1 MRRTGGPSGPPRT
14 ETERPAGRAR
24 RGEIGTPTPGKA
36 APMHSL
42 YWRIFLTFWLALA
55 LILIGTVTVAVN
67 VAAQRRAD
75 STWALRGQLYGQA
88 VHAFEAGGPEGVK
101 SWLQGLAPSEMFN
114 RTFVVLPS
122 GKEMLGRP
130 LPAFLRGPA
139 DVSDSSGA
147 AASYAPIN
155 PLGGALVLAS
165 PDGETYHVLVGP
177 IRQAPRLFGELEQP
191 GVPLATLLLALVV
204 SAVVCF
210 LLARYLVA
218 PVDRLRHAMRRMAC
232 GDLDVRVSQSMRGR
246 QDDLGLL
253 AKDLD
258 SMAERVRNLLE
269 SKQQL
274 LRDVSHELRSPLA
287 RLQLALSLAR
297 RQDNPAERHLA
308 RIACE
313 ADRLE
318 QLIARTLALARL
330 ERPAGGV
337 ERSRVDISELL
348 QNIVADVA
356 IEAEA
361 QGCSVSLQA
370 EGGLEVSGD
379 IELLR
384 SSFENVIRN
393 AVRYSP
399 PGTQVGITARR
410 AQQPEGRDPS
420 VEVIVH
426 DQGPG
431 VPEKDLELIFE
442 PFYRVDAARDRAGGG
457 EGLGLAIAAR
467 AVGLHGGVIEA
478 RNKKPGGLVV
488 SVLLPALVRPD
499 APVVAESESGAATS
513 AAA

>member
-1 MRRTGGPSGPPRT
+1 V
-14 ETERPAGRAR
+14 
-24 RGEIGTPTPGKA
+24 
-36 APMHSL
+36 HSL

-55 LILIGTVTVAVN
+55 LILVGTVTVAVN
-67 VAAQRRAD
+67 VAAQRRAE
-75 STWALRGQLYGQA
+75 SPWWQRGQVYAQA
-88 VHAFEAGGPEGVK
+88 ARAFESGGPQALQ
-101 SWLQGLAPSEMFN
+101 SWLEGLAPGDMFN

-122 GKEMLGRP
+122 GREMLGRP
-130 LPAFLRGPA
+130 LPSFLRGPGDSGDPNSGA
-139 DVSDSSGA
+139 VSSGII
-147 AASYAPIN
+147 SPV
-155 PLGGALVLAS
+155 GGALVLVSANG
-165 PDGETYHVLVGP
+165 DTYHVLVGP
-177 IRQAPRLFGELEQP
+177 IRATPRLFGELEQP
-191 GVPLATLLLALVV
+191 GVPLATLLLALIV
-204 SAVVCF
+204 SAVICF

-218 PVDRLRHAMRRMAC
+218 PVDRLRHALRRMAG
-232 GDLDVRVSQSMRGR
+232 GDLDVRVSHSMRGR

-253 AKDLD
+253 ANDLD

-297 RQDNPAERHLA
+297 RQDKPVERHLA

-318 QLIARTLALARL
+318 QLIARTLKLARL

-337 ERSRVDISELL
+337 ERTTVDVSELL
-348 QNIVADVA
+348 QNITDDVA

-361 QGCSVSLQA
+361 QGCTVGLQA
-370 EGGLEVSGD
+370 EIGLEVLGD

-399 PGTQVGITARR
+399 EGAQVGITARR
-410 AQQPEGRDPS
+410 SQPPAGHEY
-420 VEVIVH
+420 VEVIVY

-431 VPEKDLELIFE
+431 VPEKDLALIFE

-467 AVGLHGGVIEA
+467 AVALHSGVIEA
-478 RNKKPGGLVV
+478 RNRQPGGLVV
-488 SVLLPALVRPD
+488 SIMLPALPRQQSD
-499 APVVAESESGAATS
+499 VAKSEAA
-513 AAA
+513 

>member
-1 MRRTGGPSGPPRT
+1 
-14 ETERPAGRAR
+14 
-24 RGEIGTPTPGKA
+24 
-36 APMHSL
+36 MHSL

-55 LILIGTVTVAVN
+55 LILVGTVTVAVN
-67 VAAQRRAD
+67 VAAQRRAE
-75 STWALRGQLYGQA
+75 SPWWQRGQVYAQA
-88 VHAFEAGGPEGVK
+88 ARAFESGGPEALK
-101 SWLQGLAPSEMFN
+101 SWLEHLTPGDMFN

-122 GKEMLGRP
+122 GREMLGRA
-130 LPAFLRGPA
+130 LPAFLRGPGDTGDSNSA
-139 DVSDSSGA
+139 ALSSG
-147 AASYAPIN
+147 PIS
-155 PLGGALVLAS
+155 PIGGALVLVGANG
-165 PDGETYHVLVGP
+165 DTYHVLVGP
-177 IRQAPRLFGELEQP
+177 IRAAPRLFGELEQP

-218 PVDRLRHAMRRMAC
+218 PVDRLRHAMRRMAG

-297 RQDNPAERHLA
+297 RQDNPVERHLA

-318 QLIARTLALARL
+318 QLIARTLKLARL

-337 ERSRVDISELL
+337 ERITVDVSELL
-348 QNIVADVA
+348 RNIADDVA

-361 QGCSVSLQA
+361 QGCTVGLQA
-370 EGGLEVSGD
+370 ESGLEVLGD
-379 IELLR
+379 VELLR

-399 PGTQVGITARR
+399 EGAQVGITARR
-410 AQQPEGRDPS
+410 SHPAADHEC
-420 VEVIVH
+420 VEVIVY

-467 AVGLHGGVIEA
+467 AVALHGGVIEA
-478 RNKKPGGLVV
+478 RNRQPGGLVV
-488 SVLLPALVRPD
+488 SVMLPALPRQQPE
-499 APVVAESESGAATS
+499 VAKSEAA
-513 AAA
+513 

>member
-1 MRRTGGPSGPPRT
+1 
-14 ETERPAGRAR
+14 
-24 RGEIGTPTPGKA
+24 
-36 APMHSL
+36 MHSL

-55 LILIGTVTVAVN
+55 LILVGTVTVAVN
-67 VAAQRRAD
+67 VAAQRRAE
-75 STWALRGQLYGQA
+75 SPWWQRGQVYAQA
-88 VHAFEAGGPEGVK
+88 ARAFESGGPTALQ
-101 SWLQGLAPSEMFN
+101 SWLEGLAPGDMLN

-122 GKEMLGRP
+122 GTEMLGRP
-130 LPAFLRGPA
+130 LPAFLRGPSDTGDPNSSA
-139 DVSDSSGA
+139 VSS
-147 AASYAPIN
+147 APIS
-155 PLGGALVLAS
+155 PVGGALVLVGANG
-165 PDGETYHVLVGP
+165 DTYHVLVGP
-177 IRQAPRLFGELEQP
+177 IRAAPRLFGELEQP

-204 SAVVCF
+204 SAAICF

-218 PVDRLRHAMRRMAC
+218 PVDRLRHAMRRMAG
-232 GDLDVRVSQSMRGR
+232 GDLDVRVAQSMRGR

-318 QLIARTLALARL
+318 QLIARTLKLARL

-337 ERSRVDISELL
+337 ERITVDVSELL
-348 QNIVADVA
+348 QNIADDVA

-361 QGCSVSLQA
+361 QGCFVILQA
-370 EGGLEVSGD
+370 ESGLDVLGD

-399 PGTQVGITARR
+399 AGAQVGITARR
-410 AQQPEGRDPS
+410 SLPVAGHEC
-420 VEVIVH
+420 VEVIVY

-467 AVGLHGGVIEA
+467 AVALHGGVIEA
-478 RNKKPGGLVV
+478 RNRQPGGLVV
-488 SVLLPALVRPD
+488 SVLLPASSRQAD
-499 APVVAESESGAATS
+499 VASSEAA
-513 AAA
+513 